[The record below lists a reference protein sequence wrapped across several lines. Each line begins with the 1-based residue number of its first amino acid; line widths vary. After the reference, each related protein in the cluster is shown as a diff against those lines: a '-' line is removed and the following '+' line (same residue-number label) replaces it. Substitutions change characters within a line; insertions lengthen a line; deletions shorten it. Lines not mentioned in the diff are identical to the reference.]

1 MFGEQSWQFHG
12 VSCSLILDLSHSF
25 SKFLQRPNEINC
37 YLTHCLGINV
47 NGLSGQPNHLQPE
60 WRIGLNNEG
69 VCHSSLCLAP
79 GNLDRNEWRHAD
91 LYTLNN
97 SRCLTIFPCQMLL
110 IPSLCYHLI
119 SHFFNFAFPHRVF
132 LSSPMNLIFNQPCF
146 YPNVT
151 LISYVNTFFQ
161 FFICIFDILSPYFDS
176 PSM

>member
-1 MFGEQSWQFHG
+1 MF
-12 VSCSLILDLSHSF
+12 
-25 SKFLQRPNEINC
+25 
-37 YLTHCLGINV
+37 

-79 GNLDRNEWRHAD
+79 GNLDRHEWRHAD

-97 SRCLTIFPCQMLL
+97 LRCLLIFPCQMLL

-119 SHFFNFAFPHRVF
+119 SHFFTFAFPHKVF
-132 LSSPMNLIFNQPCF
+132 LFFPHEFNLQPALLLS
-146 YPNVT
+146 NVT
-151 LISYVNTFFQ
+151 LMSYVNTLFSFL
-161 FFICIFDILSPYFDS
+161 FVSLICFPLIFDS

>member
-1 MFGEQSWQFHG
+1 M
-12 VSCSLILDLSHSF
+12 L
-25 SKFLQRPNEINC
+25 
-37 YLTHCLGINV
+37 

-97 SRCLTIFPCQMLL
+97 SRCLLIFPCQMLF
-110 IPSLCYHLI
+110 IASLCYHLI
-119 SHFFNFAFPHRVF
+119 SHFFLTLLFHIKCSFFPHECNLQPALL
-132 LSSPMNLIFNQPCF
+132 LS
-146 YPNVT
+146 NVT
-151 LISYVNTFFQ
+151 LISYVNTFFN
-161 FFICIFDILSPYFDS
+161 FLFVSLICFPFIFDS